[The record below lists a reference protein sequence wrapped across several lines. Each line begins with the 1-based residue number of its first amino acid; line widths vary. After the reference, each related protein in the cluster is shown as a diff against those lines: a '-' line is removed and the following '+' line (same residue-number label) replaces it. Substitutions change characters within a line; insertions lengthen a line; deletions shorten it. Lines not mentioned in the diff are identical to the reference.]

1 MYIKATCVF
10 LIRQL
15 GSEWVG
21 GGKNNFDEQYV
32 KGSPTSQF
40 IIASPLNLYDC
51 ASMFKWVLS

>member
-1 MYIKATCVF
+1 MYIKATCIF

-15 GSEWVG
+15 GSEWG
-21 GGKNNFDEQYV
+21 GWVNNFDEQYV
-32 KGSPTSQF
+32 IGSPTSQF